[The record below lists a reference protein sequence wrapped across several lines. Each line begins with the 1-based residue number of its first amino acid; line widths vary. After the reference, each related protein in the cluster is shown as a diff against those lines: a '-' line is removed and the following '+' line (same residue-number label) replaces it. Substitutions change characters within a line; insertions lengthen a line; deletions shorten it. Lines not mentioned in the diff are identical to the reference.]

1 MKNPNTGRMVPLS
14 CCLLPH
20 PIESHVQGDDGSIL
34 FWASKLQKD
43 LDMALPLLKEMPT
56 QRKSFLFQQD
66 NTTPRTSVPTKQ
78 WFQRHGLSLKFI
90 LDWPS
95 QSPDLNRIE
104 HVWDQPKRRLNAYS
118 ARATTIA
125 DLEAR
130 IHQE

>member
-1 MKNPNTGRMVPLS
+1 MGLKTAEGPGYGSTITEGNANTEVYIDILQTS
-14 CCLLPH
+14 LL
-20 PIESHVQGDDGSIL
+20 DIL
-34 FWASKLQKD
+34 EYYE
-43 LDMALPLLKEMPT
+43 LD
-56 QRKSFLFQQD
+56 RKSFLFQQD

-118 ARATTIA
+118 ARATTITE
-125 DLEAR
+125 LEAR
-130 IHQE
+130 IRQE